1 MVVNG
6 MKKQATAKPW
16 INCGHAEAP
25 KSIPGSKVPGAPV
38 EADRVH
44 NKAEGDQPPH
54 VELMREAADNRAT
67 E

>member
-25 KSIPGSKVPGAPV
+25 KSIPGSKVQA
-38 EADRVH
+38 R
-44 NKAEGDQPPH
+44 Q
-54 VELMREAADNRAT
+54 
-67 E
+67 